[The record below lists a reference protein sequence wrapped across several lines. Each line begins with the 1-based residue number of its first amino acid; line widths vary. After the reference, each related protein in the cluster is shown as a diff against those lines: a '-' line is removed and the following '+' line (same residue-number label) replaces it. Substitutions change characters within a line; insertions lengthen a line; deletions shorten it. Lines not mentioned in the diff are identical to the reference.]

1 MITVQVGST
10 SSFGNV
16 IHNIPGTAPK
26 PRARRKES
34 SLPLPPRTVTEVGV
48 DAYDRS
54 PYAYVRL
61 YADYTYAGTL
71 LIVTG
76 EEVLG
81 DES

>member
-1 MITVQVGST
+1 MFRSLGVDMLNNEHRVLPG
-10 SSFGNV
+10 GLV
-16 IHNIPGTAPK
+16 IGEI
-26 PRARRKES
+26 
-34 SLPLPPRTVTEVGV
+34 VEVGV

-76 EEVLG
+76 EEVAV